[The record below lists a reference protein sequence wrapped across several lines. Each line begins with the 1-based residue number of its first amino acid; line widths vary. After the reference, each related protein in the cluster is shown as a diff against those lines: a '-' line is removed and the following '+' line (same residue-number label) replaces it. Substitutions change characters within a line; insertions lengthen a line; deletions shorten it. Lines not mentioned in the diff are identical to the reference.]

1 MKGAMLP
8 ALRLLLLLMLLWLTA
23 CPACASAAYN
33 QSWSEQPWQR
43 EAKSETPAEQ
53 TVLSSPIPINLSGRE
68 PQAVFLAGEPQ
79 NFSQYL
85 SKEIEGE
92 SCLWI
97 ESGTNWSRSLQSVA
111 SEAVDIIASCNNSAS
126 ADLYLISY
134 SNSSIKHYNYKFQ
147 EGYNLLRLVPGGP
160 GRIFLLMV
168 CQGEPGGAIMLDVQ
182 PRPEQ
187 TTPTFQD
194 VGDISIGESLVT
206 VKSERFRG
214 FDLYVDGIFFGSD
227 GSDGTLDGTAHLIV
241 GSGKTHTISVWQRDG
256 QGGIINKSEHT
267 RVFARDVAY
276 TLLIS

>member
-23 CPACASAAYN
+23 CPASASAAYN

-43 EAKSETPAEQ
+43 EAKTERPAEQ
-53 TVLSSPIPINLSGRE
+53 TVLSSPIAVNLSGRE
-68 PQAVFLAGEPQ
+68 PQTVLVAGE
-79 NFSQYL
+79 NS
-85 SKEIEGE
+85 
-92 SCLWI
+92 LWI
-97 ESGTNWSRSLQSVA
+97 DSGTNWSRSLQSVA